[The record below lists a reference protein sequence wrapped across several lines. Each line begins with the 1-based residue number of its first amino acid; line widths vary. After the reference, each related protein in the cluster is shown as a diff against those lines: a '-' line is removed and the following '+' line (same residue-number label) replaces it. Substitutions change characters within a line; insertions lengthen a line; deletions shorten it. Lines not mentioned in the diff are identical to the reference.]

1 MMIHSSKETIQKKYG
16 VKGNIVPNG
25 SELMSFNN
33 TLYIKPD
40 RILLQWVMNLADA
53 GGNPIE
59 IVVECG
65 LTSLF
70 WEASEMSWATVQTDG
85 EVNVVRH
92 VRDVNIVLDEME
104 THNRYGNMGHDSE
117 SPTNG
122 DYPENQ
128 QGYDSSYSSHRQ

>member
-1 MMIHSSKETIQKKYG
+1 MIHDNKETIQKKYG
-16 VKGNIVPNG
+16 IKGNIVPNG

>member
-1 MMIHSSKETIQKKYG
+1 MMIHDNKETIQKKYG
-16 VKGNIVPNG
+16 IKGNIVPNG

>member
-1 MMIHSSKETIQKKYG
+1 MIHSSKETIQKEYG

-25 SELMSFNN
+25 SGLMSFNN
-33 TLYIKPD
+33 TLYITADKK
-40 RILLQWVMNLADA
+40 LLQWVMNLADA

-70 WEASEMSWATVQTDG
+70 WEASVMSWATVQTDG
-85 EVNVVRH
+85 EVNVVKH
-92 VRDVNIVLDEME
+92 VKDVNIVLNEME
-104 THNRYGNMGHDSE
+104 THNRYGNLGHDSE

>member
-33 TLYIKPD
+33 DLYITADKK
-40 RILLQWVMNLADA
+40 LLQWVMNLADA

-59 IVVECG
+59 CVVECG
-65 LTSLF
+65 LTSLR
-70 WEASEMSWATVQTDG
+70 WDTDVRSWITIQTDG
-85 EVNVVRH
+85 GVDVVKH
-92 VRDVNIVLDEME
+92 VRDVNIVLNEME

-117 SPTNG
+117 SPTDG
-122 DYPENQ
+122 DYSENQ

>member
-1 MMIHSSKETIQKKYG
+1 MIHSSKETIQKKYG
-16 VKGNIVPNG
+16 IKGNIVPND

-33 TLYIKPD
+33 TLYIKPN

-53 GGNPIE
+53 GGNSIE

-70 WEASEMSWATVQTDG
+70 WEASVMSWATVQTDG

-117 SPTNG
+117 SPTDG
-122 DYPENQ
+122 DYSENQ